1 MKKFMSMILVFALTA
16 SVLTGC
22 GGFKTDES
30 AIKVNKNGSV
40 IQATIDTLDQD
51 YYDSDE
57 LKEYVEG
64 LVSAYLA
71 ENDATIKM
79 TKFKVSDDVVTM
91 YMTYDN
97 AETYSDFNGTTLF
110 VGTVAE
116 ALAAGYDFDT
126 TFYTITN
133 GASADADSSGNAS
146 ISGNASGDAV
156 SGDVTDTLDA
166 NVVIL
171 SESISVTVP
180 GTITY
185 VSANGTKMTSLK
197 SVSIDN
203 DASELTYIVYE

>member
-116 ALAAGYDFDT
+116 ALAAGYDFDS

-185 VSANGTKMTSLK
+185 VSANGTKMTSSK